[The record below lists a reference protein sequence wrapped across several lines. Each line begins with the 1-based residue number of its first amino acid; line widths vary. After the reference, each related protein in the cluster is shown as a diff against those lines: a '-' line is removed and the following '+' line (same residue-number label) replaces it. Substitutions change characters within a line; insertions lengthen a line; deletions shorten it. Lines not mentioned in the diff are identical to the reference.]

1 MIRAPS
7 DNRGLV
13 WLASYPKSGNTWL
26 RVFLYHLVRIQNG
39 APREPDEIN
48 KLDRVSMYEGRLAA
62 MYSHFVGKPI
72 EQANVPE
79 VAQVRQMVQRAI
91 VERMDQ
97 AVLIK
102 THNALASVAGHPL
115 INPSITVGAVY
126 MVRDPRDVLLSLAHH
141 LGISIDDTIDVMN
154 APGFSTANTKDGPF
168 EMWGTW
174 SEHVASWTAKPQET
188 VLVVRYEDLL
198 ADPVGKFVEITA
210 HLRQAVPR
218 ETIAAAAEAS
228 TFAEL
233 SAAEREHPFR
243 ETSEMADRFFR
254 EGKAGGWKERL
265 SNDQSRRIVDVH
277 WEQMRRVGYTLE

>member
-26 RVFLYHLVRIQNG
+26 RVFLYHLVRIENG

-62 MYSHFVGKPI
+62 MYSHFVGKPV

-79 VAQVRQMVQRAI
+79 VAQVRAMVQRAI
-91 VERMDQ
+91 VERMEQ
-97 AVLIK
+97 VVLIK

-126 MVRDPRDVLLSLAHH
+126 MVRDPRDVLISLSHH
-141 LGISIDDTIDVMN
+141 LGIGIDDTIDVMN
-154 APGFSTANTKDGPF
+154 ASGFSTANTKDGPF

-174 SEHVASWTAKPQET
+174 SEHVASWTAKPQES
-188 VLVVRYEDLL
+188 VLVVRYEDLI
-198 ADPVGKFVEITA
+198 ADPVGKFAEIA
-210 HLRQAVPR
+210 VHLRQGAPR
-218 ETIAAAAEAS
+218 ETIAAACEAS

-265 SNDQSRRIVDVH
+265 TNDQSRRIVDVH